1 MSPPEF
7 AKHWARQLGASEAS
21 LVQLQG
27 GINNRVYRCGNG
39 SNAHVIKGYAPAVDG
54 QRDRMQAEVEFLT
67 YAAEVAPQSV
77 PRLVHV
83 DPTLRCVVLEH
94 LHGEAYPEN
103 VTPAASDIAAAVDFF
118 RRLNADREA
127 ARQCIRMDAA
137 EGFLRLTEHIANVR
151 ERVAG
156 MRTDHLPRATQEE
169 ALALLRRVQEA
180 TERVGSRTVA
190 QIDNGVV
197 PDSIAADQRYV
208 SPSDFGFHNALR
220 TATGVKFFDF
230 EFAGW
235 DDPAK
240 VAVDFVLQPRV
251 PTRNMASPILNA
263 LDDKKRQ
270 NVQARCV
277 LMGPVLRLK
286 WVCILLAV
294 LRPERLAQLQTT
306 HRQTDVSLTTQQ
318 RFKNAAKYLQEE
330 SPFGLH

>member
-1 MSPPEF
+1 MSPPKF

-39 SNAHVIKGYAPAVDG
+39 SNVHVIKGYSPVVDG

-67 YAAEVAPQSV
+67 YAAEVAPQYV
-77 PRLVHV
+77 PRLMGV
-83 DPTLRCVVLEH
+83 DTSLRCVVLEY
-94 LHGEAYPEN
+94 LQGETYPEG
-103 VTPAASDIAAAVDFF
+103 VAPAASDIAAAVDFL

-127 ARQCIRMDAA
+127 ARHCIRMDAA

-156 MRTDHLPRATQEE
+156 MRTDHLPRATQTE
-169 ALALLRRVQEA
+169 AVALLDRVQEA
-180 TERVGSRTVA
+180 TERMGSRTVA
-190 QIDNGVV
+190 LIDNGVL

-240 VAVDFVLQPRV
+240 VAVDFILQPHV
-251 PTRNMASPILNA
+251 PTRNLASPILNA
-263 LDDKKRQ
+263 LDDNKRP

-294 LRPERLAQLQTT
+294 LHPERLAQLQTT
-306 HRQTDVSLTTQQ
+306 HPKTDVSVTIQQ
-318 RFKNAAKYLQEE
+318 RFKSATKYLQEV